1 MPYKD
6 AEKQK
11 EANKE
16 AAKRYRQLRQKPD
29 GKCELCGWVGICDI
43 HHKDGIHNNN
53 EAINLQTLCANCHRT
68 IEWGKKNTVIPKE
81 SVIPAVIP
89 EHSVYQCIRLSK
101 RQVTPTLLN
110 ALVDPVE
117 RQKLEAICAS
127 LATRNKIDRIYYG
140 ISGLTM
146 ADISSLLEATDIIK

>member
-16 AAKRYRQLRQKPD
+16 ASKRYREGMTK
-29 GKCELCGWVGICDI
+29 GV
-43 HHKDGIHNNN
+43 
-53 EAINLQTLCANCHRT
+53 
-68 IEWGKKNTVIPKE
+68 VIPKE

-89 EHSVYQCIRLSK
+89 EHSVYQCIMSSK

-110 ALVDPVE
+110 ALVDPIE
-117 RQKLEAICAS
+117 REKLERICQA
-127 LATRNKIDRIYYG
+127 LGHRQDRVYYG
-140 ISGLTM
+140 ISGLVFS
-146 ADISSLLEATDIIK
+146 DISELLEATDARQK